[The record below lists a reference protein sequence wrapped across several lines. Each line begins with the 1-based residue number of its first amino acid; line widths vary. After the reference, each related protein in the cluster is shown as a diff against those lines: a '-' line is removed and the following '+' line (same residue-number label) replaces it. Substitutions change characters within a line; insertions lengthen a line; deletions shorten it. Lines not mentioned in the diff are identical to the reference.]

1 MSPDFLVVSSLVMGD
16 ELGTGVAVS
25 VKRASVEAVLKGQL
39 KKISLY
45 LGKNL
50 AVLRQIY
57 TRILGQIFI
66 ASVYSVV
73 FKTSWVSTVV
83 SCSSF

>member
-1 MSPDFLVVSSLVMGD
+1 MSLDFLLLSSSIMGD
-16 ELGTGVAVS
+16 ELGTEVAVS
-25 VKRASVEAVLKGQL
+25 VKSASVEVVLKGQL
-39 KKISLY
+39 KKISMY

-57 TRILGQIFI
+57 TGILGQIFV

-73 FKTSWVSTVV
+73 FKNQLALN
-83 SCSSF
+83 CS